1 MSVVLMKCALL
12 FFWYWYLWCFLYYC
26 PLLESSPFPLTRLG
40 DLKSLLAHPLILLLL
55 QIKRKEPVLPCG
67 LSGIKSKQRAATCE
81 LWAATQ
87 GESSRHWA
95 LSAPRA
101 LVPASALRHV
111 PSVHVGNVPSDNE
124 MPKGLSKRADPPT
137 PPPPSVNT
145 PCCCFAFMRTC
156 WPSVALRAPLSDT
169 PPPTLL
175 SSPRRR
181 GPARYVLSAPTARVV
196 CPRACGTHADRHVR
210 VRRGPPE
217 WHAKIASNL
226 LPHSVRLSRKKKK

>member
-40 DLKSLLAHPLILLLL
+40 DLKSLLAHSLILLLL

-67 LSGIKSKQRAATCE
+67 LSGIKSNQRAATCE
-81 LWAATQ
+81 LLAATQ
-87 GESSRHWA
+87 GESFRHWA

-101 LVPASALRHV
+101 LIPASPLRHV

-145 PCCCFAFMRTC
+145 PCCCFHAHLLAVGCLTSASLRHPPLCFHPHVVEGRHSTCCLLRLPESSSFVLVRAARMRTGTC
-156 WPSVALRAPLSDT
+156 ASDE
-169 PPPTLL
+169 
-175 SSPRRR
+175 
-181 GPARYVLSAPTARVV
+181 A
-196 CPRACGTHADRHVR
+196 
-210 VRRGPPE
+210 PE

-226 LPHSVRLSRKKKK
+226 LPHSVRLSCRKK